1 MLLLVKALNVMY
13 VGVPSGGIISSI
25 IPLAFKTTA
34 NLWSLIN
41 IISLEEQRK
50 MSHGK
55 NKLLLFDEMQ
65 IAGLVFGTLASSI
78 SQKLLFVIQNL

>member
-1 MLLLVKALNVMY
+1 MWVCPPGGLS
-13 VGVPSGGIISSI
+13 VPLFPFS
-25 IPLAFKTTA
+25 FKTTA

-55 NKLLLFDEMQ
+55 NKLLLFDEF
-65 IAGLVFGTLASSI
+65 LVSKETVVLRRWERSKQKFGFI
-78 SQKLLFVIQNL
+78 KRVDKG

>member
-1 MLLLVKALNVMY
+1 MLLLVKALNEMY

-41 IISLEEQRK
+41 TISQEEQRK

-65 IAGLVFGTLASSI
+65 IAGLVF
-78 SQKLLFVIQNL
+78 

>member
-1 MLLLVKALNVMY
+1 MLLLVKALNEMY

-65 IAGLVFGTLASSI
+65 IAGLVF
-78 SQKLLFVIQNL
+78 

>member
-1 MLLLVKALNVMY
+1 VLLLVKALNVMY

>member
-1 MLLLVKALNVMY
+1 MLLLVKALKVMY
-13 VGVPSGGIISSI
+13 VGVPSGGIISAI

-55 NKLLLFDEMQ
+55 NKLLLFDEF
-65 IAGLVFGTLASSI
+65 LVSKETVVLRRWERLKQKFGFI
-78 SQKLLFVIQNL
+78 K